1 MKADSTEKSEIDFST
16 LNEKSRRKLH
26 RALYR
31 QGCRAW
37 LLWCAMGFGGFA
49 LFQGLHNKEN
59 FLYENALISAFI
71 VLYSGYLSFWVVY
84 PTQKFLM
91 GLRKVGDVKE
101 NSNIER
107 TFDETW
113 ASVWDFVPPL
123 VIPVLGYLA
132 LHVVRLF
139 FVFQK

>member
-59 FLYENALISAFI
+59 
-71 VLYSGYLSFWVVY
+71 
-84 PTQKFLM
+84 
-91 GLRKVGDVKE
+91 
-101 NSNIER
+101 
-107 TFDETW
+107 
-113 ASVWDFVPPL
+113 
-123 VIPVLGYLA
+123 LA
-132 LHVVRLF
+132 LPANGWLKLDFPALDKAPDQHGETRSRF
-139 FVFQK
+139 GIYRDF